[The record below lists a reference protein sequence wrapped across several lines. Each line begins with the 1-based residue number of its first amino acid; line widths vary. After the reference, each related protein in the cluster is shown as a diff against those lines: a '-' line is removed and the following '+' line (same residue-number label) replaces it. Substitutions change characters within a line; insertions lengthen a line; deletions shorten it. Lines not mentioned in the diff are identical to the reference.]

1 MNFQALKPAMYS
13 SDRIGKLLDTKEIEK
28 QIGGDIPDALY
39 QLLKE
44 YKGPVIFREA
54 AGIRPLNLPK
64 VISGEIIEVELIYGL
79 NDGEKTLRGQV
90 PT

>member
-44 YKGPVIFREA
+44 YK
-54 AGIRPLNLPK
+54 L
-64 VISGEIIEVELIYGL
+64 SLIHI
-79 NDGEKTLRGQV
+79 
-90 PT
+90 